1 MISKADLMGHGDLVK
16 QGLTDGSISVIG
28 HFCTNVTFI
37 KNKEAEEKELSQAFS
52 MSDDVLVHKTHQHF
66 GGYDRGV
73 AEICEGKVEEKIVH
87 RGLQVRIQ
95 HNQNNQAQVPH
106 HGEYIDSQ
114 EEEEE
119 RQLELWLLCQAKQD
133 KFFH

>member
-1 MISKADLMGHGDLVK
+1 MGHGDLVK
-16 QGLTDGSISVIG
+16 QGLTDGSISVIS
-28 HFCTNVTFI
+28 HCCQNVAFI
-37 KNKEAEEKELSQAFS
+37 NNKEAEEKELSHALS
-52 MSDDVLVHKTHQHF
+52 MRNDILLHKTHQHF
-66 GGYDRGV
+66 GGYDRRV
-73 AEICEGKVEEKIVH
+73 AEICKGKVKEKVVH